1 MRIAH
6 AMILV
11 LATTRVGLSDEF
23 KIDGHTFK
31 LPEGFTIERVAGPP
45 LVDRPIVADFDEQ
58 GRLYVADSSGSNDN
72 VKKQLEDRTHRIVRL
87 EDTDGDGKYDK
98 RTVFADRMMFPEGA
112 MWYAGSLY
120 VAAPPSIWKLTDAD
134 GDGIA
139 ERREEW
145 FQGKTLTGCANDL
158 HGPYLGPDGWIYWC
172 KGAFARQTYKLADGS
187 TFDSRAAHIFRARPD
202 GTGIEPVMTGG
213 MDNPV
218 EIVFTPGGELI
229 FTTTFLQSPAGGRRD
244 GLIHAVYGGVYGKVN
259 DVLDG
264 HKRTSPDVMPVLTHL
279 GPAAPSGLVRYESK
293 ALGEQY
299 VDNLYVCQFN
309 LRKVSRHTLV
319 ARNATFLTLDKPD
332 FLTSPDQD
340 FHPTDVLEDADGSLL
355 VVDTGGWYKL
365 CCPTSQLEK
374 PEVLGAIY
382 RIRNVGAR
390 KVDDPRGLKLDWE
403 NPTAEALAGRL
414 DDPRHCVRRRA
425 VETLARRGREAI
437 PLLQKI
443 VRAGNQ
449 GDTKTQAIQN
459 AIWTATRIDGDE
471 ARTVARLGLS
481 DKNPIVRQVALHSIS
496 LWRDRAALPL
506 LLEAVKPEIK
516 SILPHGPR
524 REPLVHSGPPEQHPG
539 HNPRAAAE
547 ALGRIGDRSAVP
559 AILNA
564 LGAMDGLMNFGPGP
578 FDPVFTHSLIYAL
591 IEIGDPVGTV
601 AGLTSEKPTARMG
614 AMIALDQMKNGGLK
628 VEQVAPDL
636 FFATDPMVR
645 ESASWIVGRHPEW
658 GGALAGTFRERL
670 RSKSLDLRDNPELN
684 QPLVRFGKISE
695 AQELMQQLARFGKVR
710 EVQEVIG
717 AALTDRSS
725 TLETRTVALTAIRGS
740 GLKTLPA
747 SWVAGLQ
754 AALADEDARLNGTAV
769 ATLRGLALQQDPGG
783 ELAAGLREVADKQ
796 GLPATVRLGALLA
809 VPGSAGTVSPALF
822 ELIQRQLNPDRP
834 VASRLLAADV
844 AARGKLS
851 ADQLKALADLVAT
864 AGPLEIDR
872 LLPAF
877 EATTEEAVGLRLID
891 VLGRSPAFASLR
903 PDMIR
908 PRLAKYGA
916 EVRRRG
922 EELCAKLN
930 VDAAKQKARID
941 ELLSNLPSGDIR
953 RGQAVFNGAKAAC
966 LTCHEVGYVGGKI
979 GPDLTKVGATR
990 SDRDLLEAI
999 VYPSLSFVRSYE
1011 PVVVAT
1017 KDGRTL
1023 SGLVRKDSSDE
1034 LILNVAANQDVR
1046 VARDEIEEIRPGTV
1060 SLMPAGLDAQIS
1072 RQELADLVAFLRS
1085 RK

>member
-6 AMILV
+6 AIVLV
-11 LATTRVGLSDEF
+11 LLTSRVGLSDEF

-31 LPEGFTIERVAGPP
+31 LPDGFTIERVAGPP

-72 VKKQLEDRTHRIVRL
+72 VKKQLEERTHRIVRL
-87 EDTDGDGKYDK
+87 EDTDGDGKFDK

-139 ERREEW
+139 EHREEW

-172 KGAFARQTYKLADGS
+172 KGAFARQTHKLPDGS
-187 TFDSRAAHIFRARPD
+187 TLDSRAAHIFRARPD

-244 GLIHAVYGGVYGKVN
+244 GLIHAIYGGVYGKVH

-264 HKRTSPDVMPVLTHL
+264 HKRTSPDVMPVLAHL
-279 GPAAPSGLVRYESK
+279 GPAAPSGLSRCEFRSFGDRSED
-293 ALGEQY
+293 LF
-299 VDNLYVCQFN
+299 VCQFN
-309 LRKVSRHTLV
+309 LRKVSLHNLSHS
-319 ARNATFLTLDKPD
+319 NSTFQSSESD

-374 PEVLGAIY
+374 PDVLGAIY
-382 RIRNVGAR
+382 RIREVGAQ
-390 KVDDPRGLKLDWE
+390 KLDDPRGLMLDWAGATSE
-403 NPTAEALAGRL
+403 ELARRL
-414 DDPRHCVRRRA
+414 DDPRHRVRRRA

-449 GDTKTQAIQN
+449 GGTKIQAMQN
-459 AIWTATRIDGDE
+459 AIWTATRLDGDE
-471 ARTVARLGLS
+471 ARAVARLGLS
-481 DKNPIVRQVALHSIS
+481 DKNPVVRQVALHSIS
-496 LWRDRAALPL
+496 LWRDHEALPL
-506 LLEAVKPEIK
+506 LLDTVKPEINP
-516 SILPHGPR
+516 IFPHGPLR
-524 REPLVHSGPPEQHPG
+524 VPLTYSGPSEQHPG

-564 LGAMDGLMNFGPGP
+564 LGAMDGLTRFGPGP

-591 IEIGDPVGTV
+591 IEIDDPVGT
-601 AGLTSEKPTARMG
+601 AAALTSEKPTARMG

-636 FFATDPMVR
+636 FSSDLMVR
-645 ESASWIVGRHPEW
+645 DSASWIVGRHPEW

-670 RSKSLDLRDNPELN
+670 RSKSLDLRENPELN
-684 QPLVRFGKISE
+684 QPLVRFGKVSE
-695 AQELMQQLARFGKVR
+695 AQELMQQLARFGKVM

-717 AALTDRSS
+717 AALADRSS
-725 TLETRTVALTAIRGS
+725 TLATRTVALTAIRGS

-754 AALADEDARLNGTAV
+754 AALADEDAGLNGTAV

-783 ELAAGLREVADKQ
+783 ELAIRLREVA
-796 GLPATVRLGALLA
+796 GRTGPPPEVRLGALLA
-809 VPGSAGTVSPALF
+809 VPGGPGTVSPALF
-822 ELIQRQLNPDRP
+822 ELIQRKLNPDQP

-844 AARGKLS
+844 AARAKLS

-877 EATTEEAVGLRLID
+877 EATTDETVGLRLID
-891 VLGRSPAFASLR
+891 ALGRSPAFASLR

-908 PRLAKYGA
+908 PRLAKYGS
-916 EVRRRG
+916 EIRRRG

-941 ELLSNLPSGDIR
+941 ELVSNLPVGDIR
-953 RGQAVFNGAKAAC
+953 RGQAVFNGSKAAC

-1017 KDGRTL
+1017 KDGRIL
-1023 SGLVRKDSSDE
+1023 SGLVHKDTSDE
-1034 LILNVAANQDVR
+1034 IVLTVAANQDVR
-1046 VARDEIEEIRPGTV
+1046 LPRDEIEDVRPGTV
-1060 SLMPAGLDAQIS
+1060 SLMPAGLDTQIS

-1085 RK
+1085 RR